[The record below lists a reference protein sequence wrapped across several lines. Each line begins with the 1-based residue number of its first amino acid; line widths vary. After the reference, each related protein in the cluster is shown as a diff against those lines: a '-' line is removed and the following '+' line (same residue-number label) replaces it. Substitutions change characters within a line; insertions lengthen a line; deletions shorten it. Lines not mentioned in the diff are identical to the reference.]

1 MDIVRTLTAP
11 LRRSPA
17 GATSAAEGKPASNRR
32 QGRKTAVFMRHR
44 LGRAGLWCLAAL
56 YLGALFAD
64 FLAPYGMAESNE
76 LAAYAAP
83 TKIHWFHEGRF
94 IGPFVYA
101 MRQGRNPDTFRLEYR
116 EDSSTP
122 YPLRFFSAGEPYKL
136 LGIVP
141 ARVRLFTLGGATM
154 ELEAP
159 EGYDE
164 PARVYEVPINLFGGD
179 QFGRDLFSRILHGSR
194 VSLSAGIVGTLLSVV
209 IGAFVGAAS
218 GYFGGL
224 ADTLIQRLIEIL
236 RSFPRIPLWLALAM
250 IIPPTWPSTYLY
262 FGIVIVL
269 SFIGWMG
276 VARVVRG
283 MALSLR
289 EKEFVL
295 AARSAGVR
303 PLKIIRSHIIPNVA
317 GYLIVVSTLSVPGMI
332 LGESTISFLGLG
344 VKEPMTSW
352 GLLLKQAQSIS
363 ALRSY
368 PWLMLPGLFIML
380 AVLSYNFVGDA
391 LRDAFDPNGAVEKLE
406 A

>member
-1 MDIVRTLTAP
+1 MDIVRKLAERM
-11 LRRSPA
+11 RR
-17 GATSAAEGKPASNRR
+17 GRGGAAEGRRPAAGAKRP
-32 QGRKTAVFMRHR
+32 GRKTAVFMRHK

-64 FLAPYGMAESNE
+64 FIAPYGMAESNE

-101 MRQGRNPDTFRLEYR
+101 KRQGRNPETFRLEYR

-122 YPLRFFSAGEPYKL
+122 YPLRFFSAGEPYKF
-136 LGIVP
+136 LGIIP

-164 PARVYEVPINLFGGD
+164 PPRVYEVPINLFGGD

-391 LRDAFDPNGAVEKLE
+391 LRDAFDPNGTVEKLE